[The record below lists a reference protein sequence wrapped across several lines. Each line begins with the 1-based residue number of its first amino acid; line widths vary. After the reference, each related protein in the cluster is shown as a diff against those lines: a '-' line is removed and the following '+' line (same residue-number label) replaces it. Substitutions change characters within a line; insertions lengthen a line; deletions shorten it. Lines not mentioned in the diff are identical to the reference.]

1 MANPVGRPKVQL
13 TDLPECWQEKLIELG
28 REGASDVEMRVELNI
43 SQPLWER
50 LIKEEP
56 QFCVTVKRAR
66 ELCEAWWT
74 KHGRHMAAGVAD
86 GNSAVYIFNMK
97 NRFKWRDK
105 PEEEQHTIT
114 IPKLVIQT
122 ND

>member
-13 TDLPECWQEKLIELG
+13 TDLPEGWQEKLIELG
-28 REGASDVEMRVELNI
+28 KEGASDVEMRVELNI

-56 QFCVTVKRAR
+56 EFCVTVKRAR

-74 KHGRHMAAGVAD
+74 KHGRHMSAGVAD
-86 GNSAVYIFNMK
+86 GNAAVYIFNMK
-97 NRFKWRDK
+97 NRFRWRDK

>member
-13 TDLPECWQEKLIELG
+13 TDLPEDWQKKLVELG
-28 REGASDVEMRVELNI
+28 KEGASDVEMRVELGI

-56 QFCVTVKRAR
+56 EFCITVKRAR
-66 ELCEAWWT
+66 EHCQVWWE
-74 KHGRHMAAGVAD
+74 KHGRYMAAGAAD
-86 GNSAVYIFNMK
+86 GNAAVYIFNMK

-105 PEEEQHTIT
+105 PEDEKVNVT
-114 IPKLVIQT
+114 IPNLIIKT